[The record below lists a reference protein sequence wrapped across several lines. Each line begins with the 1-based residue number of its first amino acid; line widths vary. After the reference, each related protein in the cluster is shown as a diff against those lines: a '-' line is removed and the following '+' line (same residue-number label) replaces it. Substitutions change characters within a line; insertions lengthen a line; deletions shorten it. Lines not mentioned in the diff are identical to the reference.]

1 MKSEAEVQYDIFM
14 AAPTMGLRLLR
25 NNSGAMVDESGN
37 WVRYGV
43 GKGGSDDIG
52 FYSHTC
58 LRTGDLSGGYC
69 TVPVFTAV
77 EVKRED
83 WKPPSDKAMGEDAK
97 RYRKQRDFIAAVK
110 RAGGIA
116 CFATCVQDVADA
128 IEAWRR
134 EH

>member
-1 MKSEAEVQYDIFM
+1 MKSETEVRFNIVM

-25 NNSGAMVDESGN
+25 NNTGAMGDERGN

-43 GKGGSDDIG
+43 GGKGGSDDIG
-52 FYSHTC
+52 FYSHTY
-58 LRTGDLSGGYC
+58 LHGVHGPC

-77 EVKRED
+77 ESKRED

-116 CFATCVQDVADA
+116 CFATCVKDVADA